1 MHTWID
7 EEIGE
12 QNAPHPEQNGAIADR
27 IDHMIVNYLPSGIRC
42 CCLSIAEFLGSGEGA
57 SFSGLLG
64 PVRLVFGPLLYGV
77 LFTPF
82 VFAVLQE
89 SAMNRVAV
97 DAFTSTDELS
107 SSAWLA
113 AFLFVGAVVLY
124 VLIAFTSLP
133 PYEPRS
139 ARLLLLLSSVILV
152 VWIQQILTFRY
163 ILLRPELSE
172 LKKNRGEKHKYQLCG
187 RAYSSLN
194 PRNMINYIHLTVIL
208 SEFCIL
214 ASVCFHS
221 SIPWQQYGAREEEY
235 LLADWL
241 QTVLP
246 QALVGVFLDGSS
258 TARLVVLL
266 LFCFAYLMVA
276 GWAIFTRKHPAS
288 FSMALVCDGLAGTL
302 YTTVVGRLLLSAY
315 NMDGDR
321 HIGRVLAMLG
331 FFGFSTTAV
340 FVATMRGDA
349 GDSRSKRQP
358 DVRFLPKWLAV
369 ERILKGLVGIFAALL
384 GNLKLNLE
392 DVGFE
397 EGLVNLS
404 GSMGGGNLFID
415 SGIGSVTF
423 VTRARTALLNVALAG
438 QLITLSMLLM
448 PWHGWLVVLLVVWLL
463 AGFGLTGFALYKVF
477 FAPISEHESEEMR
490 RRRIKDIQ
498 NKMLRKGANG
508 PAHRGCASVKVGIPY

>member
-358 DVRFLPKWLAV
+358 DVRFLPKCDPYRMPCLRHPDAHAYHISHGKHAHV
-369 ERILKGLVGIFAALL
+369 HVHVTSPYFALMKCCHYSRRGLPRMPLLFRPWMRWPICPCECGNTRGPRHGIVRKYTLRKAPGCADPC
-384 GNLKLNLE
+384 GVKY
-392 DVGFE
+392 
-397 EGLVNLS
+397 
-404 GSMGGGNLFID
+404 
-415 SGIGSVTF
+415 
-423 VTRARTALLNVALAG
+423 RARANTCAFRPLPHIRCCRCRPQVACRRAHPQGPGRNLRRSPR
-438 QLITLSMLLM
+438 QLEAQ
-448 PWHGWLVVLLVVWLL
+448 P
-463 AGFGLTGFALYKVF
+463 
-477 FAPISEHESEEMR
+477 
-490 RRRIKDIQ
+490 
-498 NKMLRKGANG
+498 
-508 PAHRGCASVKVGIPY
+508 RGCRLRGGAR